1 MKRRSF
7 LSTGAAAAALS
18 CSSPAS
24 ASAAV
29 PKRALMKLGAT
40 VSGGAG
46 LLPSTGAEGGARG
59 RGAENAAGRGTEGA
73 AAAGRGPGPSGI
85 AGRGGN
91 SAPRDPE
98 AGWKSLGRW
107 GIRNVVATAQLT
119 DRARLYPTVD
129 ELKQLTDKA
138 DQYGIS
144 VDVLNPPSLGSS
156 NIDSERNAAIM
167 LGESPQRDR
176 DIEQI
181 QTMIRNCA
189 AAKIPCIKYNM
200 SILGVLRTGR
210 IQGRGDTSYSSF
222 KLADV
227 KPSKP
232 LTRAGVVDADK
243 YWERIT
249 YFLERVIPV
258 ANEFKVRMA
267 CHPNDSMTP
276 PEGYMGVNAVLS
288 TVEGLKKFV
297 SIKESPYHGLNFCQG
312 TVSEMLQKPGVEIY
326 DVIRYFGSRKK
337 IFNVHFRNIKGNRT
351 EFAEV
356 APDEGD
362 VDMFKAMQVFKD
374 VGYAYMVQPDHSVSS
389 PSDSGGEY
397 TAFVYGY
404 IRALIQAVDRA

>member
-1 MKRRSF
+1 MNRRSF
-7 LSTGAAAAALS
+7 ISAGTAAAALS
-18 CSSPAS
+18 ANPAS
-24 ASAAV
+24 AAA

-40 VSGGAG
+40 VQGGG
-46 LLPSTGAEGGARG
+46 GFGPEGGRG
-59 RGAENAAGRGTEGA
+59 SEGA
-73 AAAGRGPGPSGI
+73 PAAGRGPEGTARSGEGP
-85 AGRGGN
+85 ARGGRN
-91 SAPRDPE
+91 TSAVPRDPE

-107 GIRNVVATAQLT
+107 GIRNVVATAPLA
-119 DRARLYPTVD
+119 DRTRLYPTLE
-129 ELKQLTDKA
+129 ELKQLTDLA
-138 DQYGIS
+138 DKYSIS

-156 NIDSERNAAIM
+156 NIDSERNPAIM

-189 AAKIPCIKYNM
+189 AAKVPCIKYNM

-210 IQGRGDTSYSSF
+210 VQGRGDTAYSSF
-222 KLADV
+222 KLAEA
-227 KPSKP
+227 KPARP
-232 LTRAGVVDADK
+232 LTRAGVVDPDR

-258 ANEFKVRMA
+258 ANEYKIRMA

-276 PEGYMGVNAVLS
+276 PEGYMGVHAVLS
-288 TVEGLKKFV
+288 TVDGLKKFV
-297 SIKESPYHGLNFCQG
+297 SIKESPCHGLNFCQG
-312 TVSEMLQKPGVEIY
+312 TVAEMMQKPGTEIY

-337 IFNVHFRNIKGNRT
+337 IFNVHFRNIRGNRT

-356 APDEGD
+356 AVDEGD
-362 VDMFKAMQVFKD
+362 VDMFKAMQIYREVE
-374 VGYAYMVQPDHSVSS
+374 YPYMVHPDHSVSS
-389 PSDSGGEY
+389 PSETGGEY